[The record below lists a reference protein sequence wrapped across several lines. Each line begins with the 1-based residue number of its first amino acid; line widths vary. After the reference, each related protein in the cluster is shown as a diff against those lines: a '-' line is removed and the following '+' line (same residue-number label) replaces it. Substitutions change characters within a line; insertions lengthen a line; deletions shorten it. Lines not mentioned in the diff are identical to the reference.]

1 MESAAPDQIVSGSE
15 LAAIL
20 GCRPSYIVELKR
32 HGRLVPNPDGKGY
45 LRAASVALYNAT
57 RDPSRAG
64 VAARHAEARGA
75 PLVGAE
81 AYGEAADAGER
92 EDLAGQGSDAARR
105 AKALADKAEAD
116 ARAAQLDLEERLGN
130 LLPARRVERMLSEAA
145 TGIRNALERMADT
158 LAPQLAA
165 TTDESRCRQLVWDE
179 VSHALEELSRGF
191 RVAAQQA
198 REEGEDD

>member
-1 MESAAPDQIVSGSE
+1 MVEPVVNDEVISGKD
-15 LAAIL
+15 LAQIL

-32 HGRLVPNPDGKGY
+32 NGRLVPNPNGSGY
-45 LRAASVALYNAT
+45 LRAASVELYNRT

-75 PLVGAE
+75 ALAGA
-81 AYGEAADAGER
+81 
-92 EDLAGQGSDAARR
+92 EDLAGDEASEGDDASPRGSDAARR

-116 ARAAQLDLEERLGN
+116 ARNALLDLEERIGE
-130 LLPARRVERMLSEAA
+130 LLPARQVEQLLGEAA
-145 TGIRNALERMADT
+145 TGIRLALERMSDT

-165 TTDESRCRQLVWDE
+165 TTDEARCRQLVWDE

-191 RVAAQQA
+191 RAAARKA